1 MPTILPLPMHQL
13 SPTRFLK
20 TALLWLSCLI
30 TFATY
35 AAVPTPAP
43 PDVAA
48 SGYLLVD
55 FHSGKVLAEKGAGN
69 RLEPASLTKIMTAY
83 AVFRELKQGNIN
95 LEDNVLI
102 SEKAWRTP
110 GSRMFI
116 EVGKKVKVIDLVKG
130 MIIQSGNDACVALAE
145 HIAGSEATFAELMNN
160 IARELGMT
168 NTHFTN
174 STGLPDD
181 DHYTTPAD
189 IAKVAAATIRDF
201 PEYYLW
207 YSDRSFVFN
216 DITQHNRN
224 KLLWRD
230 NSVDGIKTGHT
241 EAAGYCLV
249 ASAQRESMRL
259 ISVVMGTKG
268 EEARAQASQ
277 SLLNYGFRFY
287 ETHQL
292 YTAGEV
298 LNRARIWKGDKEKLP
313 LGLSQDLNVTIPR
326 HQYQNLDARMEIE
339 PKIMAPVKQGEV
351 LGHVS
356 ISLNGE
362 PVTEAPLVALKSIT
376 DGNIWQ
382 LIKDSALLWLE

>member
-1 MPTILPLPMHQL
+1 MHHL
-13 SPTRFLK
+13 SSHFFKFNLIWLC
-20 TALLWLSCLI
+20 ALLSFSLQA
-30 TFATY
+30 AT
-35 AAVPTPAP
+35 PLPAP
-43 PDVAA
+43 PEVAA
-48 SGYLLVD
+48 TGYLLVD

-83 AVFRELKQGNIN
+83 TVFRELKQGNIN
-95 LEDNVLI
+95 LEESVLI

-116 EVGKKVKVIDLVKG
+116 EVGKKIKVIDLIKG

-145 HIAGSEATFAELMNN
+145 HIAGSEGTFAELMNSH
-160 IARELGMT
+160 ARRLGMSD
-168 NTHFTN
+168 THFTN

-189 IAKVAAATIRDF
+189 IAKVAAATIGEF
-201 PEYYLW
+201 PEYYPW
-207 YSDRSFVFN
+207 YSDKSYVFN
-216 DITQHNRN
+216 GIEQHNRN

-230 NSVDGIKTGHT
+230 ESVDGMKTGHT

-259 ISVVMGTKG
+259 ISVVMGTKS
-268 EEARAQASQ
+268 EASRAQSSQ

-292 YTAGEV
+292 YSAGEV
-298 LNRARIWKGDKEKLP
+298 LNRARIWKGEREKLP
-313 LGLSQDLNVTIPR
+313 LGLTEDLNITIPR

-339 PKIMAPVKQGEV
+339 PRIMAPVKQGEV

-356 ISLNGE
+356 VTLNGE
-362 PVTEAPLVALKSIT
+362 SITEASLVALKSIAN
-376 DGNIWQ
+376 GNIWQ
-382 LIKDSALLWLE
+382 QVKDSALLWLE

>member
-1 MPTILPLPMHQL
+1 MHYL
-13 SPTRFLK
+13 SPHFFRFNLIWFSV
-20 TALLWLSCLI
+20 LLSLSLQA
-30 TFATY
+30 AT
-35 AAVPTPAP
+35 PLPAP
-43 PDVAA
+43 PEVAA
-48 SGYLLVD
+48 TGYLLID
-55 FHSGKVLAEKGAGN
+55 FHSRKVLAEKGAGN
-69 RLEPASLTKIMTAY
+69 KLEPASLTKIMTAY
-83 AVFRELKQGNIN
+83 TVFRELKQGNIN
-95 LEDNVLI
+95 LEESVLI

-116 EVGKKVKVIDLVKG
+116 EVGKKIKVIDLVKG

-145 HIAGSEATFAELMNN
+145 HIAGSEGTFAELMNSH
-160 IARELGMT
+160 ARRLGMSD
-168 NTHFTN
+168 THFTN

-189 IAKVAAATIRDF
+189 IAKVAAATIGEF
-201 PEYYLW
+201 PEYYPW
-207 YSDRSFVFN
+207 YSDKSYVFN
-216 DITQHNRN
+216 GIEQHNRN

-230 NSVDGIKTGHT
+230 ESVDGMKTGHT

-259 ISVVMGTKG
+259 ISVVMGTKS
-268 EEARAQASQ
+268 EKSRAKSSQ

-292 YTAGEV
+292 YSAGEV
-298 LNRARIWKGDKEKLP
+298 LNRARIWKGEREKLP
-313 LGLSQDLNVTIPR
+313 LGLTEDLNITIPR

-356 ISLNGE
+356 VTLNGE
-362 PVTEAPLVALKSIT
+362 PITEASLVALKSIA

-382 LIKDSALLWLE
+382 QVKDSALLWLE

>member
-1 MPTILPLPMHQL
+1 MHHL
-13 SPTRFLK
+13 SPHFFRFNLIWFSV
-20 TALLWLSCLI
+20 LFSLSLQA
-30 TFATY
+30 AT
-35 AAVPTPAP
+35 PLPAP
-43 PDVAA
+43 PEVAA
-48 SGYLLVD
+48 TGYLLID

-69 RLEPASLTKIMTAY
+69 KLEPASLTKIMTAY
-83 AVFRELKQGNIN
+83 TVFRELKQGNIN
-95 LEDNVLI
+95 LEESVLI

-116 EVGKKVKVIDLVKG
+116 EVGKKIKVIDLIKG

-145 HIAGSEATFAELMNN
+145 HIAGSEGTFAELMNSH
-160 IARELGMT
+160 ARRLGMPD
-168 NTHFTN
+168 THFTN
-174 STGLPDD
+174 STGLPHD

-189 IAKVAAATIRDF
+189 IAKVAAATIGEF
-201 PEYYLW
+201 PEYYPW
-207 YSDRSFVFN
+207 YSDKSYVFN
-216 DITQHNRN
+216 GIEQHNRN

-230 NSVDGIKTGHT
+230 ESVDGMKTGHT

-259 ISVVMGTKG
+259 ISVIMGTKS
-268 EEARAQASQ
+268 EESRAQSSQ

-292 YTAGEV
+292 YSAGEV
-298 LNRARIWKGDKEKLP
+298 LNRARIWKGEREKLP
-313 LGLSQDLNVTIPR
+313 LGLTEDLNITIPR

-339 PKIMAPVKQGEV
+339 PRIMAPVKQGEV

-356 ISLNGE
+356 VTLNGE
-362 PVTEAPLVALKSIT
+362 PITEASLVALKSIA

-382 LIKDSALLWLE
+382 QVKDSALLWLE

>member
-326 HQYQNLDARMEIE
+326 HQYQNL
-339 PKIMAPVKQGEV
+339 
-351 LGHVS
+351 
-356 ISLNGE
+356 
-362 PVTEAPLVALKSIT
+362 
-376 DGNIWQ
+376 
-382 LIKDSALLWLE
+382 

>member
-1 MPTILPLPMHQL
+1 MHKPFK
-13 SPTRFLK
+13 SRSVSVT
-20 TALLWLSCLI
+20 LLWFTYLI
-30 TFATY
+30 ACSAN

-43 PDVAA
+43 PEVAA
-48 SGYLLVD
+48 SGYLLID
-55 FHSGKVLAEKGAGN
+55 FHSAKVLAEKGSSN

-95 LEDNVLI
+95 LEDSVLI

-116 EVGKKVKVIDLVKG
+116 EVGKKVKVIDLIKG
-130 MIIQSGNDACVALAE
+130 MIIQSGNDSCVALAE

-160 IARELGMT
+160 HARELGMT
-168 NTHFTN
+168 DTHFTN

-201 PEYYLW
+201 PEYYPW
-207 YSDRSFVFN
+207 YSDKSFVFN

-259 ISVVMGTKG
+259 ISVIMGTES

-292 YTAGEV
+292 YAAGEV
-298 LNRARIWKGDKEKLP
+298 LNRARIWKGDRENLP
-313 LGLSQDLNVTIPR
+313 LGLEQNLNVTIPR

-339 PKIMAPVKQGEV
+339 PKIMAPVKEGEV
-351 LGHVS
+351 MGHVRVT
-356 ISLNGE
+356 LNGE
-362 PVTEAPLVALKSIT
+362 TVTEAPLVALKNIA

-382 LIKDSALLWLE
+382 QIKDSALLWLE

>member
-13 SPTRFLK
+13 SPNRYIK
-20 TALLWLSCLI
+20 TVLLWLSCLI
-30 TFATY
+30 TFTTN

-95 LEDNVLI
+95 LEDSVLI

-168 NTHFTN
+168 DTHFIN

-201 PEYYLW
+201 PEYYPW

-298 LNRARIWKGDKEKLP
+298 LNRTRIWKGDKEKLP
-313 LGLSQDLNVTIPR
+313 LGLGQDLNVTIPR

-356 ISLNGE
+356 ITLNGE
-362 PVTEAPLVALKSIT
+362 PVTEAPLVALKSIA

-382 LIKDSALLWLE
+382 LIKDSALLLLE

>member
-1 MPTILPLPMHQL
+1 MHQL

-30 TFATY
+30 TFTTY

-95 LEDNVLI
+95 LEDSVLI

-145 HIAGSEATFAELMNN
+145 HIAGSEDTFAELMNN

-168 NTHFTN
+168 DTHFTN

-201 PEYYLW
+201 PEYYPW
-207 YSDRSFVFN
+207 YSDKSFVFN

-249 ASAQRESMRL
+249 ASAQRENMRL

-298 LNRARIWKGDKEKLP
+298 LNRTRIWKGDKEKLP

-362 PVTEAPLVALKSIT
+362 PVTKAPLVALKSIA

>member
-30 TFATY
+30 TFTTY

-95 LEDNVLI
+95 LEDSVLI

-168 NTHFTN
+168 NTHFIN

-201 PEYYLW
+201 PEYYPW

-298 LNRARIWKGDKEKLP
+298 LNRTRIWKGDKEKLP

>member
-1 MPTILPLPMHQL
+1 MHYL
-13 SPTRFLK
+13 SPHFFRFNLIWFSV
-20 TALLWLSCLI
+20 LLSLSLQA
-30 TFATY
+30 AT
-35 AAVPTPAP
+35 PLPAP
-43 PDVAA
+43 PEVAA
-48 SGYLLVD
+48 TGYLLID

-69 RLEPASLTKIMTAY
+69 KLEPASLTKIMTAY
-83 AVFRELKQGNIN
+83 TVFRELKQGNIN
-95 LEDNVLI
+95 LEESVLI

-116 EVGKKVKVIDLVKG
+116 EVGKKIKVIDLVKG

-145 HIAGSEATFAELMNN
+145 HIAGSEGTFAELMNSH
-160 IARELGMT
+160 ARRLGMSD
-168 NTHFTN
+168 THFTN
-174 STGLPDD
+174 STGLPHD

-189 IAKVAAATIRDF
+189 IAKVAAATIGEF
-201 PEYYLW
+201 PEYYPW
-207 YSDRSFVFN
+207 YSDKSYVFN
-216 DITQHNRN
+216 GIEQHNRN

-230 NSVDGIKTGHT
+230 ESVDGMKTGHT

-259 ISVVMGTKG
+259 ISVVMGTKS
-268 EEARAQASQ
+268 EESRAKSSQ

-292 YTAGEV
+292 YSAGEV
-298 LNRARIWKGDKEKLP
+298 LNRARIWKGEREKLP
-313 LGLSQDLNVTIPR
+313 LGLTEDLNITIPR

-356 ISLNGE
+356 VTLNGE
-362 PVTEAPLVALKSIT
+362 PITEASLVALKSIA

-382 LIKDSALLWLE
+382 QVKDSALLWLE

>member
-1 MPTILPLPMHQL
+1 MPSRIPLLMHHL
-13 SPTRFLK
+13 SPSRFMQV
-20 TALLWLSCLI
+20 ALLWLSGLI
-30 TFATY
+30 ALSSH
-35 AAVPTPAP
+35 AAAPTPAP
-43 PDVAA
+43 PEVSA

-55 FHSGKVLAEKGAGN
+55 FHSGEVLAEKGASN

-83 AVFRELKQGNIN
+83 AVFRELKLGNIN

-160 IARELGMT
+160 HARELGMT
-168 NTHFTN
+168 DTHFIN
-174 STGLPDD
+174 STGLPHD

-201 PEYYLW
+201 PEYYPW
-207 YSDRSFVFN
+207 YSDKSFIFN

-230 NSVDGIKTGHT
+230 DSVDGIKTGHT

-249 ASAQRESMRL
+249 ASAQRENMRL

-268 EEARAQASQ
+268 EEARAKASQ
-277 SLLNYGFRFY
+277 SLLNYGFRFF

-298 LNRARIWKGDKEKLP
+298 LNRTRIWKGEKEKLP
-313 LGLSQDLNVTIPR
+313 LGLSRDLNVTIPR

-339 PKIMAPVKQGEV
+339 PKIMAPIKQGDV
-351 LGHVS
+351 LGHLS
-356 ISLNGE
+356 ITLNGD
-362 PVTEAPLVALKSIT
+362 PVIEEPLVALKSIA

-382 LIKDSALLWLE
+382 QIKDSALLWLE

>member
-1 MPTILPLPMHQL
+1 
-13 SPTRFLK
+13 
-20 TALLWLSCLI
+20 LI
-30 TFATY
+30 
-35 AAVPTPAP
+35 
-43 PDVAA
+43 
-48 SGYLLVD
+48 D
-55 FHSGKVLAEKGAGN
+55 FHSGKVLAEKGTNN

-95 LEDNVLI
+95 LEDPVLI

-160 IARELGMT
+160 HARELGMT
-168 NTHFTN
+168 DTHFTN

-201 PEYYLW
+201 PEYYPW
-207 YSDRSFVFN
+207 YSDKSFVFN
-216 DITQHNRN
+216 SITQHNRN

-249 ASAQRESMRL
+249 ASAQRENMRL
-259 ISVVMGTKG
+259 ISVIMGTDG

-287 ETHQL
+287 ESHQL
-292 YTAGEV
+292 YAAGEV
-298 LNRARIWKGDKEKLP
+298 LNRARIWKGEKENLP
-313 LGLSQDLNVTIPR
+313 LGLEQNLNIIIPR
-326 HQYQNLDARMEIE
+326 HQYQNLDASMEIE

-351 LGHVS
+351 MGHVS
-356 ISLNGE
+356 VTLNDE
-362 PVTEAPLVALKSIT
+362 TVAEAPLVALKNIAE
-376 DGNIWQ
+376 GNLWQ
-382 LIKDSALLWLE
+382 QIKDSALLWLE

>member
-1 MPTILPLPMHQL
+1 MPTIQTLSMQQL
-13 SPTRFLK
+13 SPINLMKAT
-20 TALLWLSCLI
+20 LLWLTCLI
-30 TFATY
+30 ALSTH

-43 PDVAA
+43 PEVAA
-48 SGYLLVD
+48 SGYLLAD
-55 FHSGKVLAEKGAGN
+55 FHSGKILAEKGASN

-95 LEDNVLI
+95 LEDSVLI

-168 NTHFTN
+168 NTHFVN

-181 DHYTTPAD
+181 EHYTTPAD

-201 PEYYLW
+201 PEYYHW
-207 YSDRSFVFN
+207 YSDKSFVFN

-249 ASAQRESMRL
+249 ASAQRENMRL
-259 ISVVMGTKG
+259 VSVVMGTKG

-292 YTAGEV
+292 YAAGEV
-298 LNRARIWKGDKEKLP
+298 INRTRIWKGDKERLP

-339 PKIMAPVKQGEV
+339 PKIMAPIKQGEV
-351 LGHVS
+351 LGHVN
-356 ISLNGE
+356 ITLNGE
-362 PVTEAPLVALKSIT
+362 PVTEAPLVALKSIA

-382 LIKDSALLWLE
+382 QIKDSALLWLE

>member
-1 MPTILPLPMHQL
+1 MPSRLSLPMHHL
-13 SPTRFLK
+13 SPTRFVK
-20 TALLWLSCLI
+20 VTLLWLFSLVALS
-30 TFATY
+30 THATT
-35 AAVPTPAP
+35 PTPAP
-43 PDVAA
+43 PEVSA

-55 FHSGKVLAEKGAGN
+55 FHSGKVLAEKGASN

-95 LEDNVLI
+95 LEDRVLI

-116 EVGKKVKVIDLVKG
+116 EVGKKVKVLDLVKG

-160 IARELGMT
+160 HASELGMT
-168 NTHFTN
+168 DTHFVN
-174 STGLPDD
+174 STGLPHD

-201 PEYYLW
+201 PEYYPW
-207 YSDRSFVFN
+207 YSDKSYIFN

-230 NSVDGIKTGHT
+230 DSVDGIKTGHT

-249 ASAQRESMRL
+249 ASAQRENMRL

-268 EEARAQASQ
+268 EEARAKASQ
-277 SLLNYGFRFY
+277 SLLNYGFRFF

-292 YTAGEV
+292 YAAGEV
-298 LNRARIWKGDKEKLP
+298 LNRTRIWKGEKEKLP
-313 LGLSQDLNVTIPR
+313 LGLNRDLNVTIPR

-339 PKIMAPVKQGEV
+339 PKIMAPIKQGDV
-351 LGHVS
+351 LGHVN
-356 ISLNGE
+356 ITLNGD
-362 PVTEAPLVALKSIT
+362 PVTEAQLVALKSIA

-382 LIKDSALLWLE
+382 QIKDSALLWLE